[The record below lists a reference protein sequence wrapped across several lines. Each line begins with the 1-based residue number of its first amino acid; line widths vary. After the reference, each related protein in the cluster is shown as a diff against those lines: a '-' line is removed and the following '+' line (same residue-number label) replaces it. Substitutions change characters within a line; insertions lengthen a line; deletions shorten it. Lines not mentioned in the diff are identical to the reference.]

1 MENFIINTPTI
12 LHFGKNVVQ
21 ELGKTL
27 AKYGNKVLLIY
38 GKGSIKSNGIYQQR
52 IDQFN
57 SCNIQHIEYQGIKA
71 NPIIED
77 VDKAAEFGRKN
88 NVDIIL
94 AVGGGSVIDTAKIV
108 SIAIPINNPA
118 WEFFE
123 AKIKPEKSIPLLTV
137 LTFAGTGTE
146 MNSFAVSQNLQ
157 TQQKL
162 GYGNDLV
169 YPKHSFLDPQYTFTV
184 PKDQTAY
191 GIVDLIAH
199 CLEAYFGGGEA
210 TLSDRF
216 VYSIIREAV
225 DYGPDLLNNLTNY
238 ELRAKIMY
246 AATTALNKL
255 TFYGRSSTDW
265 GVHSIGHVL
274 SLLYDLPHGA
284 ILSIAYPA
292 WLKLFEDRIPKRIIE
307 LGENLFGVKTTKET
321 ISGFESFFKS
331 MNCPIRLSNT
341 GIKYDK
347 KTILETMKLNKVSGF
362 THKISVEDFNKIIE
376 FLE

>member
-12 LHFGKNVVQ
+12 LHFGKNVGQ

-38 GKGSIKSNGIYQQR
+38 GKGSIKSNGIYQQI

-162 GYGNDLV
+162 GYGNDLI

-225 DYGPDLLNNLTNY
+225 DYGPDLLNNLMDY

-246 AATTALNKL
+246 AATSALNKL

-265 GVHSIGHVL
+265 GVHSIGHIL

-284 ILSIAYPA
+284 TLSIAYPA

-321 ISGFESFFKS
+321 ISGFESFFETL
-331 MNCPIRLSNT
+331 NCPIRLSNT

>member
-1 MENFIINTPTI
+1 MENFIIDTPTI
-12 LHFGKNVVQ
+12 LHFGQNVVND
-21 ELGKTL
+21 LGKTL
-27 AKYGNKVLLIY
+27 VEYGKKVLLIY
-38 GKGSIKSNGIYQQR
+38 GKGSIKSNGIYQQV
-52 IDQFN
+52 IDQLNLFD
-57 SCNIQHIEYQGIKA
+57 IQHIEYYGIKA

-77 VDKAAEFGRKN
+77 VDKAAALGRKN
-88 NVDIIL
+88 NVDMIL

-108 SIAIPINNPA
+108 SIAIPVKNPA
-118 WEFFE
+118 WDFFE
-123 AKIKPEKSIPLLTV
+123 AKIKPEKSFPLVTV

-157 TQQKL
+157 TKQKL
-162 GYGNDLV
+162 GYRNDLI

-184 PKDQTAY
+184 PKDQTAF

-216 VYSIIREAV
+216 VYSIIREAI
-225 DYGPDLLNNLTNY
+225 DYGPGLLNDLTNY

-246 AATTALNKL
+246 AATVALNKL

-265 GVHSIGHVL
+265 GAHSIGHIL

-284 ILSIAYPA
+284 TLSIVYPA
-292 WLKLFEDRIPKRIIE
+292 WLKLFKNRIPERIIE
-307 LGENLFGVKTTKET
+307 LGENLFNVKTTKET
-321 ISGFESFFKS
+321 ISRFESFFKS
-331 MNCPIRLSNT
+331 LNCPLRLSEA
-341 GIKYDK
+341 GIDYDK
-347 KTILETMKLNKVSGF
+347 KMILKTMKLNKVSGF
-362 THKISVEDFNKIIE
+362 THKISIEDYNKIIE

>member
-1 MENFIINTPTI
+1 MENFIINTPTV
-12 LHFGKNVVQ
+12 LHFGQVVIQ
-21 ELGKTL
+21 GLGKTL
-27 AKYGNKVLLIY
+27 AKYGKNVLFIY
-38 GKGSIKSNGIYQQR
+38 GKGSIKSNGIYQQV
-52 IDQFN
+52 INQLNLFDLQYV
-57 SCNIQHIEYQGIKA
+57 EYHGIKA

-77 VDKAAEFGRKN
+77 VDKAAKLGKRN
-88 NVDIIL
+88 NVDVIL

-108 SIAIPINNPA
+108 SIAIPVKNPA
-118 WEFFE
+118 WDFFE
-123 AKIKPEKSIPLLTV
+123 AKVKPEKSIPLITV

-157 TQQKL
+157 TKQKL
-162 GYGNDLV
+162 GYGNDLI
-169 YPKHSFLDPQYTFTV
+169 YPKHSFLDPKYTFSV

-199 CLEAYFGGGEA
+199 SLEAFFGGGEA

-216 VYSIIREAV
+216 VYSIIKEAI
-225 DYGPDLLNNLTNY
+225 DYGPDLLNNLENY

-246 AATTALNKL
+246 AATAALNKL

-284 ILSIAYPA
+284 TLSIAYPA
-292 WLKLFEDRIPKRIIE
+292 WLKLFENRIPERIIE
-307 LGENLFGVKTTKET
+307 MGENLFGVKTTKET
-321 ISGFESFFKS
+321 ISGLESFFKS
-331 MNCPIRLSNT
+331 LNCPLKLSET
-341 GIKYDK
+341 GIEYDK
-347 KTILETMKLNKVSGF
+347 NIILKTMKLNKVNGF
-362 THKISVEDFNKIIE
+362 THKISVEDYDKIIE

>member
-38 GKGSIKSNGIYQQR
+38 GKGSIKSNGIYQQI

-57 SCNIQHIEYQGIKA
+57 LYNIQHVEYQGIKA

-88 NVDIIL
+88 NVDVIL

-123 AKIKPEKSIPLLTV
+123 AKIKPEKSIPLFTV

-162 GYGNDLV
+162 GYGNDLI

-225 DYGPDLLNNLTNY
+225 DYGPDLLNNLMDY

-246 AATTALNKL
+246 AATSALNKL

-265 GVHSIGHVL
+265 GVHSIGHIL

-284 ILSIAYPA
+284 TLSIAYPA

-331 MNCPIRLSNT
+331 MSCPIRLSNT

-362 THKISVEDFNKIIE
+362 THKISVEDYNKIIE

>member
-1 MENFIINTPTI
+1 MENFVINIPTI
-12 LHFGKNVVQ
+12 LHFGQNVIQ
-21 ELGKTL
+21 NLGKTL
-27 AKYGNKVLLIY
+27 AKYGKKVLLIY
-38 GKGSIKSNGIYQQR
+38 GKGSIKSNGIYQQV
-52 IDQFN
+52 INQLNLFDLQY
-57 SCNIQHIEYQGIKA
+57 IEYHGIKA

-77 VDKAAEFGRKN
+77 VDKAAGLGRKN
-88 NVDIIL
+88 NVDMIL

-108 SIAIPINNPA
+108 SIAIPVKKPA
-118 WEFFE
+118 WDFFE
-123 AKIKPEKSIPLLTV
+123 AKIKPEKSIPLVTV

-146 MNSFAVSQNLQ
+146 MNSFAVSQNLH
-157 TQQKL
+157 TKQKL
-162 GYGNDLV
+162 GYGNDLI
-169 YPKHSFLDPQYTFTV
+169 YPKHSFLDPQNTLTV

-199 CLEAYFGGGEA
+199 CLEAYFGAGEA

-216 VYSIIREAV
+216 VYSIIREAM

-246 AATTALNKL
+246 AATSALNKL

-284 ILSIAYPA
+284 TLSIAYPA
-292 WLKLFEDRIPKRIIE
+292 WLKLFENRIPERIIE
-307 LGENLFGVKTTKET
+307 LGENLFGVKTSEET
-321 ISGFESFFKS
+321 ISHFESFFKS
-331 MNCPIRLSNT
+331 LNCPLKLSET
-341 GIKYDK
+341 GIEYDK
-347 KTILETMKLNKVSGF
+347 KIILKTMKLNKVTGF
-362 THKISVEDFNKIIE
+362 THKISIEDYNKIIG